1 MSLKTRPASAAILK
15 YLHVKGTFQ
24 ALKDLLNRRWIRLE
38 LNYLKYMTDGI
49 DKDAALV
56 DLMNKYGDDVW
67 NFAFF
72 LVRRSDVADDLCQEV
87 FLAAYD
93 KLHAYRGESSVK
105 SWLLA
110 ITRNKAY
117 QHLRSAFISKVT
129 LMDYLLPRETAKS
142 AEAEAFDRLDTKHI
156 WDTVMGLPVKFR
168 EVIVLD
174 AYYQLAVQEMAA
186 MLGVPE
192 GTAKSRLHRA
202 RMKLSSLLAMAAEQE
217 GEGQS

>member
-1 MSLKTRPASAAILK
+1 M
-15 YLHVKGTFQ
+15 
-24 ALKDLLNRRWIRLE
+24 E
-38 LNYLKYMTDGI
+38 LNYLKYISDGL
-49 DKDAALV
+49 DRDTALV
-56 DLMNKYGDDVW
+56 ELMNEYGDDVW

-93 KLHAYRGESSVK
+93 KLHAYRGESSIK

-117 QHLRSAFISKVT
+117 KHLKSAFISKVT
-129 LMDYLLPRETAKS
+129 LMDYILTKDTAKS
-142 AEAEAFDRLDTKHI
+142 AEAEAFDRLETRHI
-156 WDTVMGLPVKFR
+156 WNTVMELPVKFR
-168 EVIVLD
+168 EAIVLD
-174 AYYQLAVQEMAA
+174 AYYQLTVQETAA

-202 RMKLSSLLAMAAEQE
+202 RKKLSSLLAVEQE